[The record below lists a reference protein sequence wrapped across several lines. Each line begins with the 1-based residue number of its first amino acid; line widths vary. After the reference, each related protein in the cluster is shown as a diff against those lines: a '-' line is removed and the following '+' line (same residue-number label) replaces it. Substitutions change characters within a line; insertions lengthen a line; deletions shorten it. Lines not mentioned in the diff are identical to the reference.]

1 MNRLGKSVL
10 FNVLSMLMLC
20 LTALACLYY
29 STVFFVPAAA
39 GRFGGPPNVNPT
51 IPPAPTFTPTSPWA
65 ATWTPSP
72 TSPPP
77 DTPTPFVT
85 NTPGPTDT
93 PVTFVLTRTPTARV
107 SPTPKAKFTPYI
119 FKYEGSATL
128 RPSPINPC
136 GASYIAGTVTDLDGN
151 PLTTSGLI
159 VHVEGDAD
167 IDTGFA
173 LHPGEQFRG
182 KRVEGRS
189 PFIGI
194 LNDPSAWSVVINQA
208 GTSAGTWQVWLIQN
222 GQASNKVQV
231 RLESE
236 CAGSS
241 AMVRFQ
247 QNH

>member
-1 MNRLGKSVL
+1 MNKLGKGML

-51 IPPAPTFTPTSPWA
+51 IPPAPTATSTSPWA

-93 PVTFVLTRTPTARV
+93 PVTFVITRTPTARV

-119 FKYEGSATL
+119 FKYEGSVTL

-151 PLTTSGLI
+151 PVTTSGLI

-182 KRVEGRS
+182 KRIEGRS

-208 GTSAGTWQVWLIQN
+208 GTSAGMWQVWLIQN

-236 CAGSS
+236 CADSS